1 MPSLAFLDISLKSE
15 YQSRELILPC
25 CLGLCDAHTQPDPP
39 LDLPRGKVKTLL
51 RLGNFSTCQLPARE
65 SSPLK
70 STSLKHLLSIKLIAK
85 RERVMVQLK
94 APFH

>member
-39 LDLPRGKVKTLL
+39 LDLPRGKVKTKIFFLNL
-51 RLGNFSTCQLPARE
+51 IPQP
-65 SSPLK
+65 K
-70 STSLKHLLSIKLIAK
+70 SQI
-85 RERVMVQLK
+85 
-94 APFH
+94 